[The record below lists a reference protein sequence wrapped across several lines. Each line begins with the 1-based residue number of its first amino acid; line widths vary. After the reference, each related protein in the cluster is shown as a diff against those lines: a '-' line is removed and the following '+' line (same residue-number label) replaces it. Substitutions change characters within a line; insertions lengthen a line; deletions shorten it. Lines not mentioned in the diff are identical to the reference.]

1 MSEIIEKAKK
11 YVEQSKIGFLLTVDE
26 NNIPFVRPIGAFAQ
40 EGLDIY
46 FLTRRETEKVKH
58 IEINPI
64 ATVYFRN
71 ENQDF
76 EKFRSESISG
86 EIFELTKEN
95 EIKEAIEK
103 ISVRYPKVK
112 ELVDSGEFHKYLI
125 FVVKAKLLKSADYV
139 LEPKE
144 TVINL

>member
-26 NNIPFVRPIGAFAQ
+26 NNVPFVRPIGAFAQ
-40 EGLDIY
+40 EELDIY

-58 IEINPI
+58 IEINPT

-95 EIKEAIEK
+95 EIKEAVEK
-103 ISVRYPKVK
+103 ISIRYPKVK
-112 ELVDSGEFHKYLI
+112 DLVETGEFHKYLI
-125 FVVKAKLLKSADYV
+125 FVVRAKLLKSADYL

-144 TVINL
+144 TVTNL